1 MAGPEGSIAEGCALI
16 KEKVTL
22 EKPTPM
28 GLCLGCHHTS
38 FERVY
43 DGCKVRGVRYDME
56 NSLLEAVE
64 HYKRLCDKH
73 DYKPTLRKVDTPFID
88 TSTLDPDF
96 DKEPQGVLATS
107 AASILMKVLY
117 AARLARFDLL
127 KAITN
132 LASRLTKWTRR

>member
-1 MAGPEGSIAEGCALI
+1 MDDFQLAGPEGHIAEGGKLI
-16 KEKVTL
+16 KDKVTF

-43 DGCKVRGVRYDME
+43 DGVKVKGVRYDME

-64 HYKRLCDKH
+64 HYKRLCELH
-73 DYKPTLRKVDTPFID
+73 DYKPTLKKVDTPFID
-88 TSTLDPDF
+88 TASLDPDF
-96 DKEPQGVLATS
+96 DKEPDGVLASS

-127 KAITN
+127 
-132 LASRLTKWTRR
+132 